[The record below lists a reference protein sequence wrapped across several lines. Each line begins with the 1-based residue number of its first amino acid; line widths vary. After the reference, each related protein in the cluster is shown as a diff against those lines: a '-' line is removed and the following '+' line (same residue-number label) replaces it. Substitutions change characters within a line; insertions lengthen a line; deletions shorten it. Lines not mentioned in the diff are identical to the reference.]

1 VLFLRAL
8 LSFLVLPG
16 MIAFAI
22 PLAWLAPGRVFHSDG
37 LVVLVPGVAV
47 LLECVREFY
56 VNGKG
61 TLAPWDPPRHLVTG
75 GLYRWSRNPMY
86 VGVLLTIVGWAVGL
100 RSGVVAAYAVATLG
114 LFHLRVVRYEE
125 PTLAR
130 LFPAEWQAYR
140 ARVRRWVGAGHA
152 PEHVDLRRRKSGIVD
167 P

>member
-1 VLFLRAL
+1 MLFLRAL

-22 PLAWLAPGRVFHSDG
+22 PLAWLAPGRLFHFDG
-37 LVVLVPGVAV
+37 LFVLVPGVAI

-86 VGVLLTIVGWAVGL
+86 VGVVLTIVGWAVGL
-100 RSGVVAAYAVATLG
+100 RSGVVAAYAVATLL
-114 LFHLRVVRYEE
+114 LFHLRVVLYEE

-130 LFPAEWQAYR
+130 LFPAEWPAYR
-140 ARVRRWVGAGHA
+140 ARVRRWIGAGHA
-152 PEHVDLRRRKSGIVD
+152 PEHADLRRRKSGIVD

>member
-22 PLAWLAPGRVFHSDG
+22 PLAWLAPGRLFHFDG
-37 LVVLVPGVAV
+37 LFVLVPGVAI

-61 TLAPWDPPRHLVTG
+61 TLAPWDPPRHLVTS

-86 VGVLLTIVGWAVGL
+86 VGVLLTILGWAVAL
-100 RSGVVAAYAVATLG
+100 RSGVIAGYAVATLG
-114 LFHLRVVRYEE
+114 LFHLRVLLYEE

-130 LFPAEWQAYR
+130 LFPAEWPAYR
-140 ARVRRWVGAGHA
+140 ARVRRWVG
-152 PEHVDLRRRKSGIVD
+152 R
-167 P
+167 